1 MQNEPNEPHDV
12 GHQTFSV
19 RAWAKYGIIGGIMKT
34 LLWLP
39 AVFLAGIVIGAWGP
53 REEIRAI
60 KEQERAKSAK
70 RPNAVDGFEA
80 FARIANIPD
89 EAKRPR
95 RRRSNDAPLFK
106 AATNRTPTVIK
117 QVRPVLS
124 DTNTPPTAVKREPPK
139 RISPEDLRARIE
151 EAQDLWRTRAE
162 LALTQWKEKLE
173 LDEKAAARFDSAIED
188 MNRQLYDTMQ
198 AMAEHLS
205 RQERMT
211 PELGLRMVG
220 DATTIMAETYGK
232 IGEIVPTDKRAE
244 VSEIQ
249 VFDFIDPGVAEP
261 LIPVQEKLR
270 NMPYQRPMGMGR

>member
-1 MQNEPNEPHDV
+1 
-12 GHQTFSV
+12 
-19 RAWAKYGIIGGIMKT
+19 MKT

-39 AVFLAGIVIGAWGP
+39 AIFLAGIVIGAWGP

-60 KEQERAKSAK
+60 KEQERTKSAK

-89 EAKRPR
+89 EAKRPHR
-95 RRRSNDAPLFK
+95 RKSHDKPLFK
-106 AATNRTPTVIK
+106 AATNRPPATAK
-117 QVRPVLS
+117 QVKPILPDKNMS
-124 DTNTPPTAVKREPPK
+124 PATDTNMPPKAVASETPK
-139 RISPEDLRARIE
+139 RISPDDLRARIE
-151 EAQDLWRTRAE
+151 EAQELWRTRAE

-173 LDEKAAARFDSAIED
+173 LDEAAAARFDSAVEN

-205 RQERMT
+205 QQERMT

-220 DATTIMAETYGK
+220 DATAIMAETYGK
-232 IGEIVPTDKRAE
+232 IGEIVPDGKRAE
-244 VSEIQ
+244 VSDIQ

-270 NMPYQRPMGMGR
+270 NMPYQRPMGMSR

>member
-1 MQNEPNEPHDV
+1 
-12 GHQTFSV
+12 
-19 RAWAKYGIIGGIMKT
+19 MKT

-106 AATNRTPTVIK
+106 AATNRPPTVIK

-124 DTNTPPTAVKREPPK
+124 DTNPPPTAVKREPPK
-139 RISPEDLRARIE
+139 RIPPEDLRARIE

-232 IGEIVPTDKRAE
+232 IGEIVPTGKRAE

>member
-1 MQNEPNEPHDV
+1 
-12 GHQTFSV
+12 
-19 RAWAKYGIIGGIMKT
+19 MKT

-53 REEIRAI
+53 REEIRAL
-60 KEQERAKSAK
+60 KEQERTKPAK

-95 RRRSNDAPLFK
+95 RRKHRDGPLFK
-106 AATNRTPTVIK
+106 AATNRPPATAK
-117 QVRPVLS
+117 QVKPILPDKNVS
-124 DTNTPPTAVKREPPK
+124 PATDTNIPPKAVAGEPPK
-139 RISPEDLRARIE
+139 RISPDDLRARIE
-151 EAQDLWRTRAE
+151 EAQDLWLTRAE
-162 LALTQWKEKLE
+162 LALAQWKEKLG
-173 LDEKAAARFDSAIED
+173 LDEQAAARFDSAIED

-220 DATTIMAETYGK
+220 DATAIMAETYGK
-232 IGEIVPTDKRAE
+232 IGEIVPAGKRAE
-244 VSEIQ
+244 VSEVQ

-261 LIPVQEKLR
+261 LVPVQEKLR
-270 NMPYQRPMGMGR
+270 DMPYRRPMGMNR

>member
-1 MQNEPNEPHDV
+1 M
-12 GHQTFSV
+12 
-19 RAWAKYGIIGGIMKT
+19 AKYGIIGGIMKH

-39 AVFLAGIVIGAWGP
+39 AVFLAGIIIGAWGP
-53 REEIRAI
+53 REEVRAL
-60 KEQERAKSAK
+60 KEQERTKSAR

-95 RRRSNDAPLFK
+95 RRKAHDAPLFK
-106 AATNRTPTVIK
+106 AATNRPSAMAE
-117 QVRPVLS
+117 QSRPLAPGKEIPAAT
-124 DTNTPPTAVKREPPK
+124 DTNTQPQTAKREPP
-139 RISPEDLRARIE
+139 RYISPDDLRARIE
-151 EAQDLWRTRAE
+151 EAQEVWRTRAE
-162 LALTQWKEKLE
+162 LALAQWKEKLE
-173 LDEKAAARFDSAIED
+173 LDESAAARFDSAIES
-188 MNRQLYDTMQ
+188 MNTQLYDTMQ

-232 IGEIVPTDKRAE
+232 IGEIVPAGKRAE

-270 NMPYQRPMGMGR
+270 DMPYQRPTGMGR